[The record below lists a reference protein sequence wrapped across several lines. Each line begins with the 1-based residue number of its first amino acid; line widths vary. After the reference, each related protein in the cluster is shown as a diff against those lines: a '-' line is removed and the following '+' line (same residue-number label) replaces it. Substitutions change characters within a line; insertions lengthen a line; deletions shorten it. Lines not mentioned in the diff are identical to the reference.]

1 MICWLTWTR
10 KRSIRG
16 WLRVKPILRASSR
29 TMGSSAA
36 EAGLQE
42 IRIFQFVFGAK
53 KAARLDVTLVEQRL
67 EQVIGLAQAGAKP
80 FSKLPLAELW
90 LFLDNSENAQV
101 HLLGRGHVLLFNR

>member
-1 MICWLTWTR
+1 M
-10 KRSIRG
+10 
-16 WLRVKPILRASSR
+16 RASSSTKGR
-29 TMGSSAA
+29 SAA

-42 IRIFQFVFGAK
+42 IRIFQIVFGAK
-53 KAARLDVTLVEQRL
+53 KAARLAVTLVEQRL